1 MTTLNANVFANHT
14 SVVLGRLRN
23 GAAADVARTARESS
37 IPAKYY
43 YSGIRYSSA
52 LRGNPAERRAP
63 CPDTVIFEAQF
74 RCALATLVEAN
85 VDDARAAYN
94 AAITGASGSGPPPF
108 DVDAARTSAATS
120 PALRLEAIA
129 LGGVRTSLVVSYE
142 VTNAELRDTEA
153 EQAILALD
161 QPGPAADDAAYL
173 VQVRQPT
180 AGWGIKL
187 RSDHTGASV
196 TGAEN
201 VALRAAPLTADEA
214 DLAFGF
220 MALGQVSPVRAGAQL
235 FEDGHHYHSD
245 TTASAR
251 HRANES
257 EVISRLSTNARN
269 VWRANLMMFRNA
281 IWHAAIHAVLG
292 ETLQGLAE
300 DPDMPERLDATGFGS
315 FSVGLPAQEDLF
327 RRANSYISVLNQVR
341 QTAAAHGHSL
351 SLDALTA
358 TVTAL
363 STVGRGKTAT
373 LPPRRPALPENPEA
387 AWPPGCNTRA
397 KVLKLFLEPALT
409 KAEPVAA
416 WMFGYYREI
425 CSRAGIRPNSQEGSL
440 MRSYSLKRA
449 MGNYIGEANRAQEM
463 YSARARFIRAQG
475 EEGKLELYSGS
486 A

>member
-14 SVVLGRLRN
+14 SVVLGHLRN

-37 IPAKYY
+37 IPARYY
-43 YSGIRYSSA
+43 YSGIRHSSA
-52 LRGNPAERRAP
+52 IGGNPAERRAP

-74 RCALATLVEAN
+74 RCAFATLVEAD
-85 VDDARAAYN
+85 VADARSAHN
-94 AAITGASGSGPPPF
+94 AAVLGASGAGGTPF
-108 DVDAARTSAATS
+108 DEAAARASASAS
-120 PALRLEAIA
+120 SALRLEAIA

-142 VTNAELRDTEA
+142 VTNADLRVTEA
-153 EQAILALD
+153 EQAILALVEPA
-161 QPGPAADDAAYL
+161 QAADDAAYL
-173 VQVRQPT
+173 TQVRQPT

-187 RSDHTGASV
+187 SSDNAPADATS
-196 TGAEN
+196 TEN
-201 VALRAAPLTADEA
+201 VALRAAPLTSDEA

-245 TTASAR
+245 ANASAR

-257 EVISRLSTNARN
+257 EVINRLNTNARN
-269 VWRANLMMFRNA
+269 IWRANLMMFRNA

-292 ETLQGLAE
+292 EVLQGLAE

-327 RRANSYISVLNQVR
+327 RRANSYIAVLDQVR
-341 QTAAAHGHSL
+341 QTAAAHGHTL
-351 SLDALTA
+351 SLAALTD

-363 STVGRGKTAT
+363 ATIGRGKTAT
-373 LPPRRPALPENPEA
+373 FPPKRPALPGSPAA
-387 AWPPGCNTRA
+387 AWPSGCNTRA
-397 KVLKLFLEPALT
+397 KALKLFLEPALT

-416 WMFGYYREI
+416 WMFGYYKEI
-425 CSRAGIRPNSQEGSL
+425 CSRAGIRANSQEGSL

-463 YSARARFIRAQG
+463 YSARARYVRARG
-475 EEGKLELYSGS
+475 EEGKLELYTGD